1 MGNVN
6 DKSPTFKEMNYKLAQ
21 KAIMNYFLKKGEK
34 KERKKSKKVIKKLS
48 IKK

>member
-21 KAIMNYFLKKGEK
+21 KAIMNYLKKGIKEK
-34 KERKKSKKVIKKLS
+34 AKRQFKT
-48 IKK
+48 

>member
-21 KAIMNYFLKKGEK
+21 KAIMNKK
-34 KERKKSKKVIKKLS
+34 RKSKKVIKNLN
-48 IKK
+48 IKKYYTA